1 MKLFDAR
8 QNAIPIFGLRT
19 KHFLT
24 TSNIDISDILEIS
37 LHVVLPP
44 WRIKELTI
52 VLDLVHTKKDR
63 THGNSREEPVY
74 TDGSGDRKCVDCATV
89 FSSNTII
96 SMRLPDSASL
106 ITAEI

>member
-44 WRIKELTI
+44 WRIKEPTI
-52 VLDLVHTKKDR
+52 VLDLMHTKKDR

-74 TDGSGDRKCVDCATV
+74 TESLYRKYVDCATV

-106 ITAEI
+106 FTAEI